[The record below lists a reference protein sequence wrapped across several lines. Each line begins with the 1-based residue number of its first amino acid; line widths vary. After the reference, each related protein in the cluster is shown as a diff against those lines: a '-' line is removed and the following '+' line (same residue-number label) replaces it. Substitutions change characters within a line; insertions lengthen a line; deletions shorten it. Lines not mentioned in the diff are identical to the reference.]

1 MQKKKQLSIL
11 YIITKLELGGAQ
23 KVCLS
28 LFQGLPKE
36 GALTSLISGNDGLLV
51 PHVKDNPTVCLLPEL
66 KREISFKAVLQEI
79 RIFIKLVSL
88 IRTMRKKYP
97 ELIVHTH
104 STKAGILGR
113 WAAWFAGVRLRVHTV
128 HGYGFHDHQSFI
140 VWFIIYFLELITSV
154 ITTHYICVS
163 KKDIATGIRLFPRFK
178 RKSSLIR
185 AAVDIEKFQA
195 AYRDTTYSKPDTV
208 FVFGT
213 ISVFKPQKN
222 ILDILRAF
230 KTVYTNNPQTRLEI
244 IGDGEM
250 RPLVEAFLQEHNL
263 HHAVILHSW
272 QDDPAPLMKQWHAFV
287 LSSLWEG
294 LPCVIV
300 EARIYKLPVL
310 AYDTGG
316 ISEVIKHG
324 ANGFLYPQ
332 KDWTSLAYGML
343 ELARNKALYTQLKD
357 YCDNLNE
364 FSIETMVKK
373 HHKLYC
379 QLALH

>member
-1 MQKKKQLSIL
+1 
-11 YIITKLELGGAQ
+11 
-23 KVCLS
+23 
-28 LFQGLPKE
+28 
-36 GALTSLISGNDGLLV
+36 
-51 PHVKDNPTVCLLPEL
+51 
-66 KREISFKAVLQEI
+66 
-79 RIFIKLVSL
+79 
-88 IRTMRKKYP
+88 
-97 ELIVHTH
+97 
-104 STKAGILGR
+104 
-113 WAAWFAGVRLRVHTV
+113 
-128 HGYGFHDHQSFI
+128 
-140 VWFIIYFLELITSV
+140 
-154 ITTHYICVS
+154 
-163 KKDIATGIRLFPRFK
+163 
-178 RKSSLIR
+178 
-185 AAVDIEKFQA
+185 
-195 AYRDTTYSKPDTV
+195 
-208 FVFGT
+208 
-213 ISVFKPQKN
+213 
-222 ILDILRAF
+222 
-230 KTVYTNNPQTRLEI
+230 
-244 IGDGEM
+244 
-250 RPLVEAFLQEHNL
+250 
-263 HHAVILHSW
+263 
-272 QDDPAPLMKQWHAFV
+272 MKQWHAFV